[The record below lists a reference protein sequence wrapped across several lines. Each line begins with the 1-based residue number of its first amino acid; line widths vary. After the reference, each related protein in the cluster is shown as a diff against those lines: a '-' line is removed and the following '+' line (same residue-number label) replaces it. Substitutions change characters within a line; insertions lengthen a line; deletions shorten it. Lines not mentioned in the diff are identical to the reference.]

1 MIQSAQF
8 ITSDWGQGQVQ
19 YSSRQSV
26 GGGRRGIVREADGD
40 GMDPILQVP
49 WESIR
54 DSSCAVFPQ
63 TAAIEYISQNLQT
76 LFPILKMPSHSRT
89 K

>member
-8 ITSDWGQGQVQ
+8 ITSDWRQGQVQ

-40 GMDPILQVP
+40 GMDPILVVP

-54 DSSCAVFPQ
+54 DSAER
-63 TAAIEYISQNLQT
+63 TIEYISQNLQT
-76 LFPILKMPSHSRT
+76 LFPILKMPSHSKT